1 MITTGIITAINVSD
15 NGDNNVNYLY
25 NVEIAL
31 FQTPGDK
38 NKDNYTYTAAACVP
52 SSINSPFSVGDK
64 VFIGFLCNEISVPII
79 LGKIYNGISDKG
91 NSYGFFNALKV
102 DGTVELP
109 TSTKIGDI
117 DYSTLALKLNNV
129 NMLNDLST
137 VARTGNYN
145 DLKDTPTI
153 NSLLTSING
162 YDSSKTQILKNING
176 TFTWID
182 E

>member
-79 LGKIYNGISDKG
+79 LGKIYAAFTHFPFGIPTVTDTQYQ
-91 NSYGFFNALKV
+91 NS
-102 DGTVELP
+102 
-109 TSTKIGDI
+109 
-117 DYSTLALKLNNV
+117 
-129 NMLNDLST
+129 
-137 VARTGNYN
+137 RT
-145 DLKDTPTI
+145 T
-153 NSLLTSING
+153 
-162 YDSSKTQILKNING
+162 
-176 TFTWID
+176 
-182 E
+182 